1 LTIDRSINNISGVAI
16 RATSEERREQVIAAA
31 VKEFA
36 ANGFHA
42 TSTGAI
48 AKRAGI
54 SQPYI
59 YALFPNKHELFLAVH
74 RHVVDRIRRAFLE
87 AARGGA
93 TPEDRL
99 SSMGHA
105 YVELLADRDEILVQ
119 MQAHA
124 AAGDPALRE
133 PVRQEFLRLTE
144 DVRRM
149 SGASMEQVVAFFAK
163 GMLLNVVAALE
174 LPDEFVPGSEAEA
187 SASDAAP
194 PESAAA
200 PPESAAAPPESA
212 AASPASAAA
221 SPASAS
227 RD

>member
-1 LTIDRSINNISGVAI
+1 MQSMAVRS
-16 RATSEERREQVIAAA
+16 TSEERREQVIDAA

-59 YALFPNKHELFLAVH
+59 YALFHNKHELFLAVH
-74 RHVVDRIRRAFLE
+74 RHVVARIRRAFLE

-93 TPEDRL
+93 TPEERL

-105 YVELLADRDEILVQ
+105 YVELLANRDEILVQ

-133 PVRQEFLRLTE
+133 SVRQEFLRLTE

-149 SGASMEQVVAFFAK
+149 SGASDDQVVAFFSK

-174 LPDEFVPGSEAEA
+174 LPDGFVPIADVPA
-187 SASDAAP
+187 PLAAP
-194 PESAAA
+194 DSAASPPAAAESAAS
-200 PPESAAAPPESA
+200 PPASAHSAASP
-212 AASPASAAA
+212 PASAAA
-221 SPASAS
+221 SGS
-227 RD
+227 

>member
-1 LTIDRSINNISGVAI
+1 MPGMAV

-36 ANGFHA
+36 ETGFHA

-74 RHVVDRIRRAFLE
+74 RHVIDRIRIAFLE

-93 TPEDRL
+93 TPEERL
-99 SSMGHA
+99 ASMGHA
-105 YVELLADRDEILVQ
+105 YGELLAHRDEILVQ

-124 AAGDPALRE
+124 AAGDPTLRE
-133 PVRQEFLRLTE
+133 PVRQEFLRLRE

-149 SGASMEQVVAFFAK
+149 SGASEEQVTDFLAM

-174 LPDEFVPGSEAEA
+174 LPDECVPMSGQ
-187 SASDAAP
+187 
-194 PESAAA
+194 AAA
-200 PPESAAAPPESA
+200 
-212 AASPASAAA
+212 
-221 SPASAS
+221 
-227 RD
+227 

>member
-1 LTIDRSINNISGVAI
+1 MPGMAV
-16 RATSEERREQVIAAA
+16 RATSEERREQVIDAA

-42 TSTGAI
+42 TSTGSI

-59 YALFPNKHELFLAVH
+59 YALFPNKHELFLAVN
-74 RHVVDRIRRAFLE
+74 RHVIDRIRRAFLE

-93 TPEDRL
+93 DPKERL
-99 SSMGHA
+99 TRMGHA

-133 PVRQEFLRLTE
+133 PVRQEFLRLAE

-149 SGASMEQVVAFFAK
+149 SGAADEDVVQFFAK

-174 LPDEFVPGSEAEA
+174 LPDGFVPI
-187 SASDAAP
+187 
-194 PESAAA
+194 AAA
-200 PPESAAAPPESA
+200 TDS
-212 AASPASAAA
+212 
-221 SPASAS
+221 
-227 RD
+227 

>member
-1 LTIDRSINNISGVAI
+1 MPGMAVRS
-16 RATSEERREQVIAAA
+16 TSEERREQVVAAA

-36 ANGFHA
+36 ETGFHA

-59 YALFPNKHELFLAVH
+59 YALFHNKHELFLAVH
-74 RHVVDRIRRAFLE
+74 RHVIDRIRRAFLE

-93 TPEDRL
+93 SPEERL
-99 SSMGHA
+99 ASMGQA
-105 YVELLADRDEILVQ
+105 YGELLANRDEILVQ

-124 AAGDPALRE
+124 ASGDPTLRE
-133 PVRQEFLRLTE
+133 PVRQEFLRLRE

-149 SGASMEQVVAFFAK
+149 SGASDEQVTDFLAM

-174 LPDEFVPGSEAEA
+174 LPDECVPMSGE
-187 SASDAAP
+187 
-194 PESAAA
+194 AAA
-200 PPESAAAPPESA
+200 
-212 AASPASAAA
+212 
-221 SPASAS
+221 
-227 RD
+227 

>member
-1 LTIDRSINNISGVAI
+1 MVVRS
-16 RATSEERREQVIAAA
+16 TSEERREQVIEAA

-36 ANGFHA
+36 AHGFHA

-93 TPEDRL
+93 DSEERLDR
-99 SSMGHA
+99 MGDA
-105 YVELLADRDEILVQ
+105 YLELLGERDQILAQ

-124 AAGDPALRE
+124 AAGDPALRD
-133 PVRQEFLRLTE
+133 PVRNEFLRLTE

-149 SGASMEQVVAFFAK
+149 SGASQERVVEFMAK

-174 LPDEFVPGSEAEA
+174 LPEEFWPMSDSEPAG
-187 SASDAAP
+187 AAP
-194 PESAAA
+194 QA
-200 PPESAAAPPESA
+200 
-212 AASPASAAA
+212 
-221 SPASAS
+221 
-227 RD
+227 

>member
-1 LTIDRSINNISGVAI
+1 MAVRS
-16 RATSEERREQVIAAA
+16 TSEERREQVIDAA

-59 YALFPNKHELFLAVH
+59 YALFPNKHELFLAVN
-74 RHVVDRIRRAFLE
+74 RHVIDRIRRAFLE

-93 TPEDRL
+93 DPKERL
-99 SSMGHA
+99 TRMGHA

-133 PVRQEFLRLTE
+133 PVRQEFLGLAE

-149 SGASMEQVVAFFAK
+149 SGASDEDIVQFFAK

-174 LPDEFVPGSEAEA
+174 LPEGFVPIAAAEA
-187 SASDAAP
+187 DLPGADTAPAASDAGPPSAP
-194 PESAAA
+194 ADSDAG
-200 PPESAAAPPESA
+200 
-212 AASPASAAA
+212 PASE
-221 SPASAS
+221 PAPGS
-227 RD
+227 

>member
-1 LTIDRSINNISGVAI
+1 MAVRS
-16 RATSEERREQVIAAA
+16 TSEERREQVIDAA

-36 ANGFHA
+36 AHGFHA
-42 TSTGAI
+42 TSTTSI

-93 TPEDRL
+93 TPEERL
-99 SSMGHA
+99 TSMGHA
-105 YVELLADRDEILVQ
+105 YVRLLADRDEILAQ

-124 AAGDPALRE
+124 AAGDPELRE
-133 PVRQEFLRLTE
+133 PVREEFVRLTE

-149 SGASMEQVVAFFAK
+149 SGASEEQVVAFMSK
-163 GMLLNVVAALE
+163 GMLLNVLAALE
-174 LPDEFVPGSEAEA
+174 LQDDFIPMAGAPDPVGA
-187 SASDAAP
+187 
-194 PESAAA
+194 
-200 PPESAAAPPESA
+200 
-212 AASPASAAA
+212 
-221 SPASAS
+221 
-227 RD
+227 

>member
-1 LTIDRSINNISGVAI
+1 MAVRS
-16 RATSEERREQVIAAA
+16 TSDERREQVIGAA

-36 ANGFHA
+36 AHGFHA

-93 TPEDRL
+93 DPEERL
-99 SSMGHA
+99 SRMGDA
-105 YVELLADRDEILVQ
+105 YGRLLADRDEILAQ

-124 AAGDPALRE
+124 AAGDPELRDS
-133 PVRQEFLRLTE
+133 VRDEFLRLAE
-144 DVRRM
+144 DIRRM
-149 SGASMEQVVAFFAK
+149 SGASQEQVVAFLAK

-174 LPDEFVPGSEAEA
+174 LPQELSPISESEPVET
-187 SASDAAP
+187 AP
-194 PESAAA
+194 LA
-200 PPESAAAPPESA
+200 
-212 AASPASAAA
+212 
-221 SPASAS
+221 
-227 RD
+227 